1 MRRLRQTSAGL
12 SPATFGRLCA
22 AVACSAAL
30 HVFLIY
36 GWSLPAGSARLARPG
51 VMHARL
57 VAPPPDA
64 RGATPPVRRLPVT
77 VHAVAPLPFAAG
89 VPAPSSIPPRS
100 AEGTTDPDPDA
111 PAQAGATTAVD
122 IADLVHHAAQDLDVY
137 PRALQPIVPPY
148 PQAAHAAR
156 VGGFVTLRVTI
167 DAGGRVVEA
176 SVVDAAPEGVFEQ
189 VAQQKMAE
197 TAFFPAQRNGRSVRC
212 RVLVRIDFD
221 PDDVPS
227 GP

>member
-1 MRRLRQTSAGL
+1 
-12 SPATFGRLCA
+12 
-22 AVACSAAL
+22 
-30 HVFLIY
+30 
-36 GWSLPAGSARLARPG
+36 
-51 VMHARL
+51 
-57 VAPPPDA
+57 
-64 RGATPPVRRLPVT
+64 
-77 VHAVAPLPFAAG
+77 
-89 VPAPSSIPPRS
+89 
-100 AEGTTDPDPDA
+100 
-111 PAQAGATTAVD
+111 
-122 IADLVHHAAQDLDVY
+122 
-137 PRALQPIVPPY
+137 
-148 PQAAHAAR
+148 
-156 VGGFVTLRVTI
+156 VTLRVTI